1 MIHFIIYQTNVSSPH
16 TRMHARTHTQTDKHK
31 LTHSHTGISYYSLLS
46 TLMRTAAIRIAS
58 QISSVSQ
65 TLKKSQNC
73 VLRSY
78 PELSEESS
86 FTVRRATSLEDLK
99 FAFDIANDEN
109 WGLAHGDA
117 ECFFTADPQGYFIG
131 ELDGKKICSTALISY
146 PRNRVCVGGLSVTDP
161 AYRKKGYARK
171 LLEPAFVLRSV
182 PEDYCMHG
190 ECTNELIHYYVDV
203 LSLRYLGWINYCTII
218 PAVQALDALRLIPP
232 VRSTNVVL
240 TSTTDVECED
250 LCVYEEQVMNLYRK
264 EFLMKWTTLLGRQGW
279 VAIDTAGSIRGFA
292 VSRQIIN
299 PDDIYKIA
307 PLYADSP
314 DIACR
319 LLQRITERV
328 VSANKDAKL
337 YLDVPS
343 DNSHAVQLIRNHLGG
358 RVLWE
363 LRRIYSKRVE
373 ERPPIAVD
381 KVYGLTSQTVG

>member
-1 MIHFIIYQTNVSSPH
+1 MRFSKYT
-16 TRMHARTHTQTDKHK
+16 TQ
-31 LTHSHTGISYYSLLS
+31 
-46 TLMRTAAIRIAS
+46 M
-58 QISSVSQ
+58 SSVHRA
-65 TLKKSQNC
+65 
-73 VLRSY
+73 LRN
-78 PELSEESS
+78 PRNRQLHTCPKLADDSS
-86 FTVRRATSLEDLK
+86 FTVRRATSSQDLK

-171 LLEPAFVLRSV
+171 LLESAFVLQSFPR
-182 PEDYCMHG
+182 DYYMHG
-190 ECTNELIHYYVDV
+190 DSTNELISYYADV

-218 PAVQALDALRLIPP
+218 PALQALDALRLPPP

-240 TSTTDVECED
+240 TSTADVECED

-264 EFLMKWTTLLGRQGW
+264 EFLMKWTTLPGRQGW
-279 VAIDTAGSIRGFA
+279 VAMDTGGSIRGFA
-292 VSRQIIN
+292 VSRQIIK

-319 LLQRITERV
+319 LLQRIAEQV
-328 VSANKDAKL
+328 VSTNKDAKL

-343 DNSHAVQLIRNHLGG
+343 DNSHAVQLIKNHLGG

-363 LRRIYSKRVE
+363 LRRIYSKRAA
-373 ERPPIAVD
+373 ERPPIAVG

>member
-1 MIHFIIYQTNVSSPH
+1 M
-16 TRMHARTHTQTDKHK
+16 R
-31 LTHSHTGISYYSLLS
+31 LS
-46 TLMRTAAIRIAS
+46 TKM
-58 QISSVSQ
+58 SSVVIPQ
-65 TLKKSQNC
+65 KRKFKTYAKEADN
-73 VLRSY
+73 
-78 PELSEESS
+78 SS

-146 PRNRVCVGGLSVTDP
+146 PKNRIVMGGFQTTIPIYRNMGYGKKILRTALELCNIPTD
-161 AYRKKGYARK
+161 YSIQGDSIIK
-171 LLEPAFVLRSV
+171 LIPLFR
-182 PEDYCMHG
+182 DTIG
-190 ECTNELIHYYVDV
+190 F
-203 LSLRYLGWINYCTII
+203 RYLGWINYCIVI
-218 PAVQALDALRLIPP
+218 PAVQALETLRLIPP
-232 VRSTNVVL
+232 VRSANVFL

-264 EFLMKWTTLLGRQGW
+264 EFIMKWTTLPGRQGW
-279 VAIDTAGSIRGFA
+279 VAMDTGGSIRGFA
-292 VSRQIIN
+292 VSRQIIK
-299 PDDIYKIA
+299 PDNVYKIA

-319 LLQRITERV
+319 LLQRITEQV

-343 DNSHAVQLIRNHLGG
+343 DNSHAVQLIKNHLVG

-363 LRRIYSKRVE
+363 MRRIHTKRAA

-381 KVYGLTSQTVG
+381 KIYGLTSQTVG